1 MEFDDTRNRVLEAA
15 GRVFADRGFEAATIR
30 SICDLAGANIAAVNY
45 YFNDKK
51 SLYLAACIEAQCVR
65 QDAVPMPQWPP
76 GTPPA
81 ERLRGFIHTFL
92 RRLLEDE
99 RPAWHRQLMLREMA
113 TPTEACGKVVEDY
126 IRPMAMILK
135 SILIEMLPAGT
146 TEDEAFTVGFSIVA
160 QCLFYHLHEPIAS
173 RLMGEAAYRQLTIDR
188 LTDHISRFSL
198 AAIGYAE
205 PLSKPANAS
214 VAEDIR
220 DNVAATTR

>member
-1 MEFDDTRNRVLEAA
+1 MEHDDTRNRVLEAA
-15 GRVFADRGFEAATIR
+15 GQVFADRGYEAATIR
-30 SICDLAGANIAAVNY
+30 GICDLAGANIAAVNY
-45 YFNDKK
+45 YFHDKK

-65 QDAVPMPQWPP
+65 EDAVPMPEWPA
-76 GTPPA
+76 GTPAP

-135 SILIEMLPAGT
+135 GILIEMLPAGT
-146 TEDEAFTVGFSIVA
+146 TEDEAFVVGFSIVA

-173 RLMGEAAYRQLTIDR
+173 RLMGEEAYRQLSIDR
-188 LTDHISRFSL
+188 LTNHIARFSL

-205 PLSKPANAS
+205 PFSKPTGDS
-214 VAEDIR
+214 I
-220 DNVAATTR
+220 AATAQ